1 MITLFS
7 PKFCKTACNWIT
19 RWLTPA
25 VWLLLP
31 ITVAIIILSPADIT
45 QGEVVRILY
54 LHVPMAFASLALF
67 LVVTVMSSLS
77 WVFHLKIARH
87 LASISAEVGL
97 ACALA
102 TLISGST
109 WGAFTWGDWWVWD
122 ARLTTY
128 LMLALI
134 YSAFI
139 VMDRSVREYKA
150 SEKTLVVLAWVGMI
164 DIVLVHFSVTWWQSL
179 HQQSTLLNLSQN
191 TMPWS
196 MLGPLVLSMLLL
208 GFCIIVYM
216 ARKLSQQMGW
226 V

>member
-1 MITLFS
+1 M
-7 PKFCKTACNWIT
+7 
-19 RWLTPA
+19 
-25 VWLLLP
+25 
-31 ITVAIIILSPADIT
+31 T

-77 WVFHLKIARH
+77 WVFHLKVARH

-122 ARLTTY
+122 VRLTTY